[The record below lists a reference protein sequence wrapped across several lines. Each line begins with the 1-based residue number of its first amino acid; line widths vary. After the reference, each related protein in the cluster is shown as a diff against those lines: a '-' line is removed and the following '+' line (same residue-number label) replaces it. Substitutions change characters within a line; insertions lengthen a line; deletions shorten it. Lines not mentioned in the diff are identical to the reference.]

1 MSYQISITLIK
12 RLHQLQSRWLR
23 KITYASIMADEGIHP
38 LYEKA
43 LDEVREILGREWP
56 MYINGKEESV
66 GRTFK
71 KRSPIDTRPI

>member
-1 MSYQISITLIK
+1 
-12 RLHQLQSRWLR
+12 
-23 KITYASIMADEGIHP
+23 MADEGIHP

-43 LDEVREILGREWP
+43 LDEIREILGREWP